1 MSFRIEA
8 IRSTFTDNLL
18 VMTIEERGREKTGA
32 QWELQQIIM
41 NAKLANGC
49 RNALA
54 LYWLDFEMVVQTRF
68 STEEY

>member
-1 MSFRIEA
+1 
-8 IRSTFTDNLL
+8 
-18 VMTIEERGREKTGA
+18 MTIEERGREKTGA